1 GIWPYFPPDQ
11 MMNHGFVDNFHP
23 SNLGEFP
30 PWHITVTVAGGETR
44 HINIPNPEGNHV
56 IGLPLGFDV
65 PE

>member
-1 GIWPYFPPDQ
+1 

-30 PWHITVTVAGGETR
+30 PWHIAVTVAGGETR
-44 HINIPNPEGNHV
+44 HINIPNPDGNHV